1 MNEWGFGGEIK
12 SWWDSLIAQNPSW
25 GLSRCSI
32 EESSDGS
39 AKRSDVVLY
48 DDSSQALL
56 ALELRLPDHP
66 NPSPHAI
73 DNIDN
78 ALTKALRLGARWS
91 ATTDGRDFVLLD
103 NRKEGP
109 TATRGVPV
117 SPIRVPATR
126 ESLDVA
132 GTRDRIR
139 HAWEDL
145 LATLAPVLT
154 GSTVAATVPA
164 DEFFVESLR
173 ASLIRPVADIRDAI
187 STRIEADTDFRHSL
201 IKWMVDE
208 QGWPHDRD
216 RFDEEIAR
224 VAQVATYVFA
234 TRLLFYT
241 ALRRAQSTLPA
252 LSLPADGHPAISQ
265 AVVRSTF
272 DTARQVTGDYETVF
286 SFDDICRYALIS
298 DLACKGWIGVIA
310 LLDHFR
316 LEEIGYD
323 VLGKL
328 FERLIDPHERY
339 EWGQHY
345 TNPDVVDLML
355 SFAVPDSQGI
365 VLDPAC
371 GGGTFLVRA
380 YARKKIFHPDQSHAQ
395 RLREIA
401 GSDISAFAA
410 SVATIGLASQNLESG
425 ANYPQVRE
433 ASFFRLAPGKE
444 FISLPDGGGG
454 REQRTLDQIN
464 AVVCNPP
471 YIRYDMIGESRRLE
485 ADAVYKDGH
494 RGLPPLRNR
503 FNYHLYFWFHSANFL
518 APGGRMLFITSGEWL
533 DSDYGGQLQEWLLS
547 KFSIEAV
554 VESMAEQWFS
564 EARVGTVVISLR
576 KLQKDEDR
584 THLKTRFVTLRAP
597 LRQLFGTSSLDR
609 TREHLDSV
617 DALRDR
623 ILSLDGTGEAPQM
636 DHAVVGQEDLRALGT
651 DEDGRYSQVTWR
663 SRFLRA
669 PKLALK
675 LAERGDFVPVGDVG
689 RVRLGLKT
697 GADSFFFMHVLK
709 GGTAANPVVG
719 GMTGWSGRIS
729 REDML
734 PALQNPRDLDVGEGR
749 RFRPKTA
756 NVASRY
762 LYPREQSRGSG
773 LREYILHG
781 ENQRVHEK
789 PLVRQ
794 NASAGAWFRQ
804 TREIVRSRWVLP
816 YNSAYDYFAV
826 DNEAGSVL
834 NGRFVGVDGFDGIEA
849 DLLGASLNSTFAIM
863 TRLLVGTSTGNE
875 GAFDLGP
882 PAVRLMMIPDP
893 RQMKDPNKNV
903 EVFAALDAIRSAD
916 RVPPAPSSSGTVDH
930 ARRRL
935 DYAIL
940 VALGISSGDAA
951 VLLDEVYESY
961 GRWRSAVEAVEHQVQ
976 GNRRA
981 LGKRGGQRSADPASR
996 AARDVLAEIADS
1008 YSAGFLDLV
1017 QGPIELIDADAPPAD
1032 DQEALLPR
1040 TLVRA
1045 ADGTF
1050 LDLGHTSRISLLR
1063 LFRAL
1068 RWAGPVPLPLD
1079 GSRCLRFIENFH
1091 FVAGGVFEEAKR
1103 RARYYLG
1110 EELSEGVAA
1119 AVAASWVSKELAK
1132 LRAAE
1137 EISPG
1142 VVGPV
1147 DMAPSPS
1154 LFDTEGLVPP
1164 APVPS

>member
-1 MNEWGFGGEIK
+1 M
-12 SWWDSLIAQNPSW
+12 
-25 GLSRCSI
+25 
-32 EESSDGS
+32 
-39 AKRSDVVLY
+39 
-48 DDSSQALL
+48 
-56 ALELRLPDHP
+56 
-66 NPSPHAI
+66 
-73 DNIDN
+73 
-78 ALTKALRLGARWS
+78 
-91 ATTDGRDFVLLD
+91 
-103 NRKEGP
+103 
-109 TATRGVPV
+109 
-117 SPIRVPATR
+117 
-126 ESLDVA
+126 
-132 GTRDRIR
+132 
-139 HAWEDL
+139 
-145 LATLAPVLT
+145 
-154 GSTVAATVPA
+154 PA

-173 ASLIRPVADIRDAI
+173 ASLVRPVVDIRDAI
-187 STRIEADTDFRHSL
+187 STRIEADTEFRQSL

-241 ALRRAQSTLPA
+241 ALRRAQPALPA
-252 LSLPADGHPAISQ
+252 LSLPADGHPSISQ

-272 DTARQVTGDYETVF
+272 DTAREVTGDYETVF

-298 DLACKGWIGVIA
+298 NLACKGWIKVID

-355 SFAVPDSQGI
+355 SLAVPDGRGV

-371 GGGTFLVRA
+371 GGGTFLVRT
-380 YARKKIFHPDQSHAQ
+380 YARKKLFHPGQSHAQ

-444 FISLPDGGGG
+444 FISLPDGAGG
-454 REQRTLDQIN
+454 RELRTLDQID

-471 YIRYDMIGESRRLE
+471 YIRYDMIGEARRFE

-533 DSDYGGQLQEWLLS
+533 DSDYGGQLQEWLLN

-564 EARVGTVVISLR
+564 EARVGTVVLSLR
-576 KLQKDEDR
+576 KLHKDEDR
-584 THLKTRFVTLRAP
+584 RQLKTRFVTLRAP
-597 LRQLFGTSSLDR
+597 LRELFGHSAIEN
-609 TREHLDSV
+609 TREHFECV

-623 ILSLDGTGEAPQM
+623 ILGLEGSGESSEL
-636 DHAVVGQEDLRALGT
+636 DHAVIRQEELRALGM
-651 DEDGRYSQVTWR
+651 DADGRYSQVTWR

-669 PKLALK
+669 PKLALR
-675 LAERGDFVPVGDVG
+675 LAERSDFVPVGDIG
-689 RVRLGLKT
+689 KVRLGLKT
-697 GADSFFFMHVLK
+697 GADSFFFMQVLK
-709 GGTAANPVVG
+709 GGTAANPLVG
-719 GMTGWSGRIS
+719 GMTGWSGRIN
-729 REDML
+729 RDDLL
-734 PALQNPRDLDVGEGR
+734 PALQNPRDLDIPDGR

-756 NVASRY
+756 NVQNRY
-762 LYPREQSRGSG
+762 LYPREHSRGAG
-773 LREYILHG
+773 LRAYIRHG

-789 PLVRQ
+789 ALVRQ
-794 NASAGAWFRQ
+794 NATTGAWYRQ

-826 DNEAGSVL
+826 DNEAGAVL
-834 NGRFVGVDGFDGIEA
+834 NGRFVGVDGFEGTDV
-849 DLLGASLNSTFAIM
+849 DLLGAVLNSTFAIM

-882 PAVRLMMIPDP
+882 PAVRLIMVPDP
-893 RQMKDPNKNV
+893 RRMTDPTKNE
-903 EVFAALDAIRSAD
+903 EVRTALDAIRSTD
-916 RVPPAPSSSGTVDH
+916 RVPPAPSSTGAVDP

-940 VALGISSGDAA
+940 VALGISPGDAA

-961 GRWRSAVEAVEHQVQ
+961 GRWRAAVEAVEDQVQ
-976 GNRRA
+976 ANRRA
-981 LGKRGGQRSADPASR
+981 LGKRGGQRSVDPASR

-1008 YSAGFLDLV
+1008 YSAGFLELV
-1017 QGPIELIDADAPPAD
+1017 QSPIELIDAVAPPED
-1032 DQEALLPR
+1032 DQQALLPL
-1040 TLVRA
+1040 TVVKTT
-1045 ADGTF
+1045 DGEI
-1050 LDLGHTSRISLLR
+1050 LDLAHTSRVSLLR
-1063 LFRAL
+1063 LFRTL

-1091 FVAGGVFEEAKR
+1091 VVAGAVFEDAKR

-1110 EELSEGVAA
+1110 EDLSESV
-1119 AVAASWVSKELAK
+1119 AVAVQASWVSQELAK
-1132 LRAAE
+1132 LR
-1137 EISPG
+1137 SPEDM
-1142 VVGPV
+1142 GPV
-1147 DMAPSPS
+1147 DFSPAQMTSSPS
-1154 LFDTEGLVPP
+1154 LFDTDGLVPP
-1164 APVPS
+1164 APIPS